1 MTQTKPKKLRWHNTF
16 IGVRQQH
23 TYWLYKVIDDILME
37 HPQILKF
44 VEIGTGGGAL
54 SLVLGMHAAQVYDF
68 LLTFDTKYSR
78 HDDLSLLFDCLG
90 INAIEADCFS
100 SLAIKHIRQ
109 HIGYLPT
116 FFFCDGD
123 HKAKE
128 MATFTPLLPSGSIIA
143 AHDFEVEF
151 QYSDIVGVIKKY
163 SLEPLHE
170 EEWTGGI
177 DEIQTCFFLK
187 P

>member
-37 HPQILKF
+37 NPQIQKF

-54 SLVLGMHAAQVYDF
+54 SLVLGMHAAQRSQF
-68 LLTFDTKYSR
+68 LLTFDTNYDR
-78 HDDLSLLFDCLG
+78 HEFLTPLFESLD
-90 INAIEADCFS
+90 IYDVEADCFS
-100 SLAIKHIRQ
+100 SASIRLMTKHMY
-109 HIGYLPT
+109 GKPT

-123 HKAKE
+123 HKALE
-128 MATFTPLLPSGSIIA
+128 VGTFTPLLPSGSIIA

-151 QYSDIVGVIKKY
+151 QYSDIADVVKEY